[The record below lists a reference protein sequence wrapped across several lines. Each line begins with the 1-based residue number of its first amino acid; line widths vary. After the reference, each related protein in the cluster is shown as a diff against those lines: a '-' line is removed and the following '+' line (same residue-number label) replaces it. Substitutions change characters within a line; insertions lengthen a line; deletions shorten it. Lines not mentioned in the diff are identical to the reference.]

1 MSVQTTHYTV
11 LHPNRYRSRDRWN
24 MNAYMP
30 VSSLL
35 LFYTHWFATS
45 AIHAEVIIGRRMRHH
60 FTKISSHSFQMGGAL
75 HINVSLNPPIF
86 AMKRLFWYASHILYC
101 NGCGCIGRETSLLNQ
116 RASYHISSNCQ
127 KIWGIFGI
135 TISKISIWRLA

>member
-1 MSVQTTHYTV
+1 MK
-11 LHPNRYRSRDRWN
+11 P
-24 MNAYMP
+24 AYMQ
-30 VSSLL
+30 SLL
-35 LFYTHWFATS
+35 FSCLVHTHWFATS

-101 NGCGCIGRETSLLNQ
+101 NGCGFIGRETSLLIKPARIISYIQQLPENMRNFQHHNLKNQ
-116 RASYHISSNCQ
+116 YL
-127 KIWGIFGI
+127 
-135 TISKISIWRLA
+135 KISIANPAWL